1 MAKRPN
7 AGPRLRMWGWAARLG
22 DETMRKLVRNAVR
35 CKLCGDVIE
44 STHRHDFKRCSCGA
58 VAVDGGL
65 DYARRCFNTPD
76 DFEELSEYE
85 GGDEPG
91 DE

>member
-1 MAKRPN
+1 
-7 AGPRLRMWGWAARLG
+7 MWGWAARLG
-22 DETMRKLVRNAVR
+22 DETIRKLVRNAVR